1 MFKVKLEVV
10 ENNPDSRKE
19 TFKANYAKG
28 KQQLL
33 EFIDKFKGQ
42 HEKQQ
47 GETQKENFQGEM
59 SEAFRHFKQAF
70 SKS

>member
-33 EFIDKFKGQ
+33 EFIDKFKG
-42 HEKQQ
+42 
-47 GETQKENFQGEM
+47 
-59 SEAFRHFKQAF
+59 
-70 SKS
+70 

>member
-1 MFKVKLEVV
+1 MFNVKLEVF
-10 ENNPDSRKE
+10 ENYLDSSKE

-28 KQQLL
+28 KQELL
-33 EFIDKFKGQ
+33 EFVEKFKGQ

-47 GETQKENFQGEM
+47 EETQWEHFQVEM
-59 SEAFRHFKQAF
+59 SEAFQHFKQAF